1 MVGEETVGNVAAQNN
16 ESFQTEV
23 EQPHHMQDNAAE
35 NTISTQYKLKERT
48 VGAKDGQGNETSQIK
63 VVQESH
69 IQDSAVDGATL
80 VQNKSEIRD
89 LNFYYGEFHALK
101 NVNMLLHEKQV
112 TALIGPSG
120 CGKSTLLRCFNRMHD
135 LYPGNQYAGDII
147 LHPDNVNILSRD
159 VDPIEVRMRIS
170 MVFQKPNPFPK
181 SIYENV
187 AYGLR
192 VRGIRQ
198 RAVLDEKVEEAL
210 RGAALWD
217 EVKDRINNLAFEL
230 SGGQQQRLCI
240 ARALATDPE
249 ILLFDEP
256 TSALDPIAT
265 ASIEELI
272 ADLKKKV
279 TILIVTHSM
288 QQAARVSDYT
298 AYMYLGELIE
308 FGVTDTIFIK
318 PKNKMTEDYI
328 TGRVG

>member
-1 MVGEETVGNVAAQNN
+1 MVEDNIQG
-16 ESFQTEV
+16 
-23 EQPHHMQDNAAE
+23 NAA
-35 NTISTQYKLKERT
+35 TGAASPQYKFEVRNL
-48 VGAKDGQGNETSQIK
+48 S
-63 VVQESH
+63 
-69 IQDSAVDGATL
+69 
-80 VQNKSEIRD
+80 
-89 LNFYYGEFHALK
+89 FYYGAFNALK
-101 NVNMLLHEKQV
+101 NINMVLHEKQV

-120 CGKSTLLRCFNRMHD
+120 CGKSTFLRCFNRMHD
-135 LYPGNQYAGDII
+135 LYPGNRYVGDII
-147 LHPDNVNILSRD
+147 LHPDNVNILSRN

-192 VRGIRQ
+192 VRGVRQ
-198 RAVLDEKVEEAL
+198 RATLDHKVEEAL

-217 EVKDRINNLAFEL
+217 EVKDRMNSLAFKL

-249 ILLFDEP
+249 MLLFDEP

-272 ADLKKKV
+272 TDLKKKI

-318 PKNKMTEDYI
+318 PKNKQTEAYI
-328 TGRVG
+328 TGRFG

>member
-1 MVGEETVGNVAAQNN
+1 MVNP
-16 ESFQTEV
+16 SMQTFR
-23 EQPHHMQDNAAE
+23 
-35 NTISTQYKLKERT
+35 S
-48 VGAKDGQGNETSQIK
+48 
-63 VVQESH
+63 
-69 IQDSAVDGATL
+69 DSATPIAY
-80 VQNKSEIRD
+80 KSVVNQ
-89 LNFYYGEFHALK
+89 LNFHYGNYQALK
-101 NVNMLLHEKQV
+101 NINMVVHEKQV

-120 CGKSTLLRCFNRMHD
+120 CGKSTFLRCFNRMHD
-135 LYPGNQYAGDII
+135 LYPDNHYGGEII
-147 LHPDNVNILSRD
+147 LHPDNENILSPE

-181 SIYENV
+181 SIFENV

-192 VRGIRQ
+192 IRGIKR
-198 RAVLDEKVEEAL
+198 RSILEEKVENAL
-210 RGAALWD
+210 RNAALWE
-217 EVKDRINNLAFEL
+217 EVKDRLNDLAFNL

-272 ADLKKKV
+272 TDLKNKV
-279 TILIVTHSM
+279 TILIVTHNM

-298 AYMYLGELIE
+298 AYMYMGELIE

-318 PKNKMTEDYI
+318 PKNKQTEDYI
-328 TGRVG
+328 TGRFG